1 MSVIVT
7 CFNQGRY
14 LPGCLASV
22 AQQTHQPIET
32 IVVDDCSAEAE
43 TLDALAA
50 VERAG
55 SATVARLAVNRGPS
69 AARNAGIERAR
80 GRYVLPLDC
89 DDLLAEGTIAG
100 LVDQLEGASPEIGFI
115 YPSLQLFGNRRDRWE
130 VPSYNLHALLSE
142 NNCPVSSLIDRVVFD
157 RGLRYPEE
165 IRLGHEDWDFVLSLA
180 EQGIRGEPAR
190 TKTLLHRKRGFSRSD
205 LVEATVPFGE
215 VLAARHP
222 DRGRRPRVVV
232 DTE

>member
-1 MSVIVT
+1 LYEELLSGPSLSPRASRPRDGPRAIPPVRFTRKRSPGRPLVSVIVT

-89 DDLLAEGTIAG
+89 DD
-100 LVDQLEGASPEIGFI
+100 
-115 YPSLQLFGNRRDRWE
+115 
-130 VPSYNLHALLSE
+130 
-142 NNCPVSSLIDRVVFD
+142 
-157 RGLRYPEE
+157 
-165 IRLGHEDWDFVLSLA
+165 
-180 EQGIRGEPAR
+180 
-190 TKTLLHRKRGFSRSD
+190 
-205 LVEATVPFGE
+205 
-215 VLAARHP
+215 
-222 DRGRRPRVVV
+222 
-232 DTE
+232 